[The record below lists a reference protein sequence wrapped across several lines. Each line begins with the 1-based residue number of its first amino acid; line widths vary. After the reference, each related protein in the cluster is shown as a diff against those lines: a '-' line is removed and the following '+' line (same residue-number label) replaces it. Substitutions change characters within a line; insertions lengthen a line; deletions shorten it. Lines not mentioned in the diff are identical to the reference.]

1 VRSRN
6 LRSAAVLAG
15 ALVLGTLVAPPASAD
30 SGTAVPTAAAGAL
43 TIWVTGPKYAVPS
56 SVQSRVVTA
65 VAAADGYTLALTS
78 DGRVTA
84 WGPRASPSLL
94 AGTSAA
100 RNVTAVS
107 ASAEDALALDSDGSV
122 TGWYT
127 GPAGADDGITDVPPE
142 IQGHVTKIAAGY
154 RVGMALLDSG
164 AVAEWGENAAG
175 TNAPPAGLSNVVAIA
190 APHDSTTTG
199 GTAGPFL
206 AVTSDHT
213 VVSWGERPD
222 TEDDGQYDV
231 PSSVQGKAVAVV
243 SGSHSAAAI
252 TTAGSAVIWG
262 QLATADTGLVGQVV
276 ADLTLRSGY
285 AMALTTD
292 GQVSVFG
299 EGDVGA
305 DPAVAAV
312 PDTVQG
318 HATAIA
324 LAGDHALVLTPF
336 TATSVP
342 TITGTPRVGETV
354 SASGVA
360 SFLGV
365 PSHVDTQWLADG
377 VPIPGATLL
386 LLAVTP
392 DLVGKTITLAQ
403 TATFG
408 SGGDV
413 RTLAATS
420 PGIGPVVAQ
429 QATTSLTATGQ
440 RATYGSP
447 TRIDVTLAP
456 STATGVVRM
465 AGEGNTLAIAA
476 VASGHAALTVPGTAL
491 SPGRHGLT
499 ITYSGDVDHTTAT
512 TALTLTVRKA
522 KAHLGALK
530 SQPHRLTRAKLAKAR
545 ATMAVNAHGYTPT
558 GKVTLKVK
566 HRHGKAKASVR
577 HGVASFRLGDLG
589 AALRYGRNK
598 VTVVY
603 HGDDG
608 THATRRHALLALRR

>member
-1 VRSRN
+1 MRSRN
-6 LRSAAVLAG
+6 LRGAAVLAG
-15 ALVLGTLVAPPASAD
+15 TLVLGTLVAPPATAD

-43 TIWVTGPKYAVPS
+43 TIWVPGTTYAIPS

-78 DGRVTA
+78 DGKVTA
-84 WGPRASPSLL
+84 WGPTAPPSLL

-127 GPAGADDGITDVPPE
+127 GSTGSDDGIADVPPE

-154 RVGMALLDSG
+154 RVGMALLANG
-164 AVAEWGENAAG
+164 TVAEWGENAAG
-175 TNAPPAGLSNVVAIA
+175 MNAPPAGLSNVVAIA
-190 APHDSTTTG
+190 APHDSTATG

-213 VVSWGERPD
+213 VVSWGEQPAA
-222 TEDDGQYDV
+222 EDDGQYDV

-262 QLATADTGLVGQVV
+262 QLATAGTALAGKAV

-292 GQVSVFG
+292 GHVSVVG
-299 EGDVGA
+299 EGDAGA
-305 DPAVAAV
+305 NPTVAVV

-336 TATSVP
+336 TVTSAP

-354 SASGVA
+354 SASDVA

-365 PSHVDTQWLADG
+365 PSHVGTQWLADG
-377 VPIPGATLL
+377 APIPGATVL
-386 LLAVTP
+386 LLAITP

-413 RTLAATS
+413 RTLTATS
-420 PGIGPVVAQ
+420 AGIGPVVTQ
-429 QATTSLTATGQ
+429 QATTSLAATGQ

-456 STATGVVRM
+456 STATGVVRLVE
-465 AGEGNTLAIAA
+465 GGNTLAIAA

-499 ITYSGDVDHTTAT
+499 ITYSGDLDHSAAT
-512 TALTLTVRKA
+512 TALTLSVRKA
-522 KAHLGALK
+522 KAHLGALRTW
-530 SQPHRLTRAKLAKAR
+530 PHRPTKAKLSRAHATVAVKAD
-545 ATMAVNAHGYTPT
+545 GYTPT
-558 GKVTLKVK
+558 GKVTLEVK

-577 HGVASFRLGDLG
+577 HGVATFALDDLRT
-589 AALRYGRNK
+589 ALRPGRNTVK
-598 VTVVY
+598 VVY
-603 HGDDG
+603 HGDGG
-608 THATRRHALLALRR
+608 THVTRRHEILVLRR